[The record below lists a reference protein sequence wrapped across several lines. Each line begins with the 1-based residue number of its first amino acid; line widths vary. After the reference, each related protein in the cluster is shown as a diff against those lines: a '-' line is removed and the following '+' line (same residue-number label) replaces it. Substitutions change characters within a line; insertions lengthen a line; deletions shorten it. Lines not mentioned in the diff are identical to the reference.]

1 MNQDTR
7 NNIEKQQLS
16 EEELQRTQVLN
27 LEDFRNVA
35 RIEKIGSKKP
45 AIIVAIVGVFSI
57 LLGTAFPA
65 YQSYSA
71 RKEAEKNGEMVS
83 ARRDENAKEEK
94 QLICT
99 AESINDALKIKE
111 EIETTY
117 TFEDNELQS
126 LKKVYRLS
134 KAKKEEDVPFIE
146 TYKAAVPQYL
156 IQVSGYSLTIK
167 ETGEEIINTTKV
179 DFDSLDISTIPQG
192 NLENFRFNPEF
203 TEKVSE
209 EVVRKERESTGYKC
223 K

>member
-1 MNQDTR
+1 MNQENK

-45 AIIVAIVGVFSI
+45 AIIVALVGVFSI

-71 RKEAEKNGEMVS
+71 RKEAEKNGYSVE
-83 ARRDENAKEEK
+83 ARKDEDAKEEK

-99 AESINDALKIKE
+99 AESINEQFKIKE
-111 EIETTY
+111 EIETIY
-117 TFEDNELQS
+117 TFEDDKLQS
-126 LKKVYRLS
+126 LRKVYRLS
-134 KAKKEEDVPFIE
+134 KANNEEEVPFIE
-146 TYKAAVPQYL
+146 TYKTAVPQYL

-167 ETGEEIINTTKV
+167 ESDDAIINTTKV
-179 DFDSLDISTIPQG
+179 DFDSVDFSKIPQA

-209 EVVRKERESTGYKC
+209 ETVRTARESTGYKC